1 MSNVSFLFYTAMVSI
16 GGDFSF
22 QRAIVDMWINVRL
35 SQLDVTII
43 SWVDT
48 MDSVKQPTRQRRAQ
62 QERNKQFQMSVVL
75 ILENP

>member
-48 MDSVKQPTRQRRAQ
+48 MDSVKQPTGRG
-62 QERNKQFQMSVVL
+62 EPNKKEISSSKCQLF
-75 ILENP
+75 

>member
-1 MSNVSFLFYTAMVSI
+1 MSNVSFLFYTAMVST

-22 QRAIVDMWINVRL
+22 QRAVVDMWINVRL